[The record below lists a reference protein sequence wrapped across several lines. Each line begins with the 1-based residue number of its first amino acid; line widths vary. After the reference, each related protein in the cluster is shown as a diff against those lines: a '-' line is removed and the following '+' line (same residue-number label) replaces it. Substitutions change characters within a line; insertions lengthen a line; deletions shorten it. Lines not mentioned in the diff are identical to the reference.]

1 MPFSQNLKE
10 QKKKSVT
17 GEQNMKIMKKRRRNW
32 LKKCFQRLKKIMP
45 EKRKEQ
51 GVTGREIAP
60 IIQAAMRLNFS
71 LWRPNP
77 ES

>member
-1 MPFSQNLKE
+1 MCRLTILKSELISVEKWEAVCVPFGQNLKE

-17 GEQNMKIMKKRRRNW
+17 GEQNMKIMRKIRRNW

-51 GVTGREIAP
+51 E
-60 IIQAAMRLNFS
+60 N
-71 LWRPNP
+71 
-77 ES
+77 

>member
-17 GEQNMKIMKKRRRNW
+17 GEQNMKIMKRRRNW

-51 GVTGREIAP
+51 E
-60 IIQAAMRLNFS
+60 N
-71 LWRPNP
+71 
-77 ES
+77 